1 MGMHE
6 QPAADDGDALIRMEG
21 VNKVFG
27 NFTALSDVS
36 IDVREGEFLT
46 LLGPSGSGK
55 STTLMCLAGF
65 ETPTR
70 GRILYRGEDVTR
82 LSPEKRGLGVV
93 FQGYA
98 LFPHMTVAENV
109 GYPLVV
115 RKVPKAERDANIR
128 AMLSTVGL
136 GGYEDRRIQGLSGGQ
151 QQRVALARALIFGPK
166 LLLLDEPFSALD
178 RSLRGEMQSE
188 LARIHKELG
197 TAFVFVTHDQDEA
210 LSLSDRIAVFNKGK
224 MEQVASP
231 SDIYEAPASTFV
243 AGFVGKTN
251 LLDVTDLVAGN
262 GNGLY
267 RARYGDVEIICKGP
281 EHLAHAGSGKLS
293 VRAEEAELHA
303 SAPASA
309 DLNAIKVRLL
319 RSVYFGGWVE
329 ALLEDSAGKLFS
341 VRLTTTRARH
351 TGLQDGRD
359 YWLSWP
365 KGTGYLV
372 PA

>member
-1 MGMHE
+1 MHTR
-6 QPAADDGDALIRMEG
+6 PTADDQNALIRMEN
-21 VNKVFG
+21 VSKTYG
-27 NFTALSDVS
+27 NFNALNDIS
-36 IDVREGEFLT
+36 INVREGEFLT

-65 ETPTR
+65 EAPTQ
-70 GRILYRGEDVTR
+70 GRILYRGRDVTH

-109 GYPLVV
+109 AYPLLI
-115 RKVPKAERDANIR
+115 RKVPKAERDAKVR
-128 AMLSTVGL
+128 TMLSTVGL
-136 GGYEDRRIQGLSGGQ
+136 DGYEGRRIQALSGGQ
-151 QQRVALARALIFGPK
+151 QQRVALARALIFGPN

-188 LARIHKELG
+188 LARIHKTLG

-224 MEQVASP
+224 IEQIASP
-231 SDIYEAPASTFV
+231 SEIYEAPATTFV

-251 LLDVTDLVAGN
+251 LLEVTGLVAGN
-262 GNGLY
+262 GNNLY
-267 RARYGDVEIICKGP
+267 RACYGDVEIVCRGP
-281 EHLAHAGSGKLS
+281 EHLKQSVSSKLS
-293 VRAEEAELHA
+293 VRAEEAELHT

-329 ALLEDSAGKLFS
+329 ALLEDSAAKLFS
-341 VRLTTTRARH
+341 VRLTTMRARH
-351 TGLQDGRD
+351 TGLQDGKD

-365 KGTGYLV
+365 KGSSYLV

>member
-1 MGMHE
+1 MNG
-6 QPAADDGDALIRMEG
+6 QSAASNGNALIRLENVGKTFG
-21 VNKVFG
+21 V
-27 NFTALSDVS
+27 FTALSGIS

-55 STTLMCLAGF
+55 STSLMCLAGF
-65 ETPTR
+65 ETPTQ

-109 GYPLVV
+109 AYPLVI
-115 RKVPKAERDANIR
+115 RKVAKAEREERVR
-128 AMLSTVGL
+128 AILSTVGL

-151 QQRVALARALIFGPK
+151 QQRVALARALIFGPE

-188 LARIHKELG
+188 LARIHRELG

-224 MEQVASP
+224 VEQIASP
-231 SDIYEAPASTFV
+231 GEIYEAPATTFV
-243 AGFVGKTN
+243 AGFVGTTN

-262 GNGLY
+262 GNNLY

-281 EHLAHAGSGKLS
+281 KDLAQSGSSKLS

-303 SAPASA
+303 KAPASA

-329 ALLEDSAGKLFS
+329 ALLEDSASKLFN
-341 VRLTTTRARH
+341 VRLTTARARH